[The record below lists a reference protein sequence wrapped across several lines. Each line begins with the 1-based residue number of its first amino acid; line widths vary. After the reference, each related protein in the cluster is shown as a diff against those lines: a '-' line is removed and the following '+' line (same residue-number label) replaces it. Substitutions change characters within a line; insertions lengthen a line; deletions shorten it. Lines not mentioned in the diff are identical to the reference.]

1 MHDKTKTASGS
12 AVIDELLDGGFENDT
27 ITTIYGPFSS
37 GKTTICII
45 AAIQMARSG
54 KKVIY
59 VDTESSFSVD
69 RLRQLAPDDYREILE
84 KMIFIAPTSFQNQK
98 SIFQKL
104 AALVT
109 ESIGLIIV
117 DSIAIFYRLSKGG
130 DVSIQDVNKEM
141 RIQLYYLS
149 DIAKI
154 HRIPVIITNQVYA
167 NFEIKDEVRI
177 VGGDLILY
185 SSKCVVELQKMK
197 NAIRKGIVRK
207 HRSIPEGK
215 EIYFEILHEGISKY
229 DA

>member
-1 MHDKTKTASGS
+1 MHNNTKSSSGTE
-12 AVIDELLDGGFENDT
+12 VIDELLDGGFETDT

-37 GKTTICII
+37 GKTTICIL
-45 AAIQMARSG
+45 AAISTVRAG

-69 RLRQLAPDDYREILE
+69 RLKQLAPDDYKEILG

-98 SIFQKL
+98 AIFQKL

-109 ESIGLIIV
+109 ESIGLIVV
-117 DSIAIFYRLSKGG
+117 DSIAIFYRLSKGA

-141 RIQLYYLS
+141 RTQLYYLA
-149 DIAKI
+149 DVAKI
-154 HRIPVIITNQVYA
+154 HKIPVLLTNQVYA
-167 NFEIKDEVRI
+167 SFEVKDEVKI

-185 SSKCVVELQKMK
+185 SSKCVIELQKMK
-197 NAIRKGIVRK
+197 NSVRHAIVRK

-215 EIYFEILHEGISKY
+215 EIYFEILHVGIKKY
-229 DA
+229 EA